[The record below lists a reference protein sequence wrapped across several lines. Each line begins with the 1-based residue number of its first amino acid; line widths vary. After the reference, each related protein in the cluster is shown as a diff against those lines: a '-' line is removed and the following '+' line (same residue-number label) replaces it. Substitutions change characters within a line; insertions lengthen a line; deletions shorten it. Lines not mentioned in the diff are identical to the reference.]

1 LWALR
6 RPPATVI
13 DLAGP
18 PRTAALASRPW
29 SDSVAALRT
38 VVRDDLYRGSLILLI
53 NTACISGIGFVFWAL
68 AARHYAASAVGVFAG
83 ITSGVSL
90 LAAIAALGLPN
101 ALTRHIASAEDPL
114 RLVATTVA
122 AIGSVGTV
130 VCALTVLVLGPH
142 LPPSLGLRQHGWMLL
157 LVSVL
162 VAFTAASSA
171 LDSGLIALRSTQTVL
186 VKNLLGSTVKLA
198 ALVLLTS
205 LHSLG
210 LLVAYGLGLVIST
223 CVEAA
228 RLLLTTRRRRKR
240 RLGLR
245 ELRQYLT
252 LASGNYVATIFG
264 ILPLS
269 LVPIEV
275 ILARGTAAT
284 ARFSVAFL
292 VAGFLNFI
300 PSTVAQVLFAEAS
313 RRGEPLSSQLRKAI
327 RGVYA
332 LLLPSVAIV
341 VAAAPLALRLF
352 GSEYALAATNC
363 LRVLALST
371 LVTGGT
377 YLVDALLI
385 ARDRVGAYIFINGA
399 NAALVL
405 GFVWV
410 MLRRGLTGA
419 AEGWAFAQALSLVV
433 GLALLA
439 TGKLGRHHPVTGAV
453 RSAYSPADAPAIS
466 LSVLHAFEPQIRDA
480 LAAWPLVPTTAIA
493 EQIGWN
499 QSPQLLLNRV
509 IEMRGAYVEHRARLK
524 EVTFGAGQVTEL
536 GIWFAPT
543 EVPVEAGQKRSGMQ
557 LPVLLLVSS
566 YSRWAAGLLIPSVL
580 KEDVFL
586 GWWHLLSQLGAA
598 PRTLIWNVWGN
609 STPRDNNTKQFLD
622 ACRVF
627 CDSLGTGVVFGGARQ
642 SRAGSVFHRLH
653 SELEAEFL
661 PGREF
666 VSPGDFNAQLA
677 KWMDTRNSSGTTTGE
692 SFDQLLVVDRD
703 AMLPLPEKFVAP
715 SWRSRQKVDDR
726 ALVHFDS
733 CDYSVAPAA
742 IGQTVEIFVDLDR
755 LRVKCGNLKV
765 ADHERIWA
773 RNRMIADPHH
783 LTS

>member
-1 LWALR
+1 VR
-6 RPPATVI
+6 
-13 DLAGP
+13 
-18 PRTAALASRPW
+18 S
-29 SDSVAALRT
+29 
-38 VVRDDLYRGSLILLI
+38 VVRDDLYRGSLVLLV
-53 NTACISGIGFVFWAL
+53 NTACISAIGFVFWAL
-68 AARHYAASAVGVFAG
+68 AARHYTASAVGVFSG

-101 ALTRHIASAEDPL
+101 TMTRHIAGADDPL
-114 RLVATTVA
+114 RLVATTVV

-130 VCALTVLVLGPH
+130 VCALTVLALGPH
-142 LPPSLGLRQHGWMLL
+142 LPSSLGLRQHGWMLL

-186 VKNLLGSTVKLA
+186 VKNLLGSTIKLV
-198 ALVLLTS
+198 ALILLTS
-205 LHSLG
+205 LHSFG
-210 LLVAYGLGLVIST
+210 LLVAYALGLVVST

-228 RLLLTTRRRRKR
+228 RLLQKARRMRKKR
-240 RLGLR
+240 SGLR
-245 ELRQYLT
+245 QLKQYLS
-252 LASGNYVATIFG
+252 LASGNYLATIFG
-264 ILPLS
+264 ILPQS

-275 ILARGTAAT
+275 ILVRGTADT

-313 RRGEPLSSQLRKAI
+313 RRGEPLGSQLRKAI

-332 LLLPSVAIV
+332 LLLPSAAIV
-341 VAAAPLALRLF
+341 VAAAPFALRLF
-352 GSEYALAATNC
+352 GSSYALAATDC

-371 LVTGGT
+371 LLTGGT

-385 ARDRVGAYIFINGA
+385 ARDRVAAYIFINGV

-410 MLRRGLTGA
+410 MLRGGLTGA
-419 AEGWAFAQALSLVV
+419 AEGWALAQALSLVV

-439 TGKLGRHHPVTGAV
+439 TGKLGRHHPGA
-453 RSAYSPADAPAIS
+453 RALLSAYPSAVGRAVSPAAFN
-466 LSVLHAFEPQIRDA
+466 AFEPQIRDM
-480 LAAWPLVPTTAIA
+480 LTAWPLAPTTAIA

-499 QSPQLLLNRV
+499 QSLQLLLNRV
-509 IEMRGAYVEHRARLK
+509 IEIRSASLEGPGSLNEI
-524 EVTFGAGQVTEL
+524 TFGAGQMAEL

-543 EVPVEAGQKRSGMQ
+543 DVPVGAGQKRSGMQ

-566 YSRWAAGLLIPSVL
+566 YSRWASGLLIPSVQ
-580 KEDVFL
+580 KEDVLL
-586 GWWHLLSQLGAA
+586 GWWRLLSELRAA
-598 PRTLIWNVWGN
+598 PRTLIWNTWGASASRESN
-609 STPRDNNTKQFLD
+609 ASQFLHEY
-622 ACRVF
+622 RVF
-627 CDSLGTGVVFGGARQ
+627 CDSLGTGVLFGGARDT
-642 SRAGSVFHRLH
+642 RVGSAFEEFH
-653 SELEAEFL
+653 SELEARFL

-666 VSPGDFNAQLA
+666 TSPGDFNVQLA
-677 KWMDTRNSSGTTTGE
+677 QWMDARNHSSATAGE
-692 SFDQLLVVDRD
+692 SPARLLVADRA
-703 AMLPLPEKFVAP
+703 AMLPLPRKFAAP
-715 SWRSRQKVDDR
+715 SWHRRVRVDDR
-726 ALVHFDS
+726 AVVHFDS

-742 IGQTVEIFVDLDR
+742 IGRTVEIVADLDR
-755 LRVKCGNLKV
+755 LKVTCGDRVV

-773 RNRMIADPHH
+773 RDPTITDPGR